1 MRWAGPDGPGLD
13 REGGGR
19 GSSRNL
25 WDHAKR
31 VLSFPLPLNPPPRS
45 NTAIVSER
53 SSSPHLAT
61 LFSSD
66 PFQAHCW
73 IGKCSGSA
81 RGSAPRRECVGG
93 FRFSFGPRSAYKR
106 PSACSVKCPITIS
119 SGTMAT
125 THTTRIRL
133 VSLLPSR
140 LWSASPAYLQPVA
153 ESTRPRKAAST
164 GISVLGVP
172 ARLNSYRRFAAAV
185 VCGFTDCSVIV
196 VRRLVSGFF
205 DPYSARKCA
214 GRSRRSTQY
223 SPLWMKY
230 CLGSKVPT
238 RSTLAPVSGI

>member
-73 IGKCSGSA
+73 IGKCLRMRTLFGLVPGESPFVRAKGRSA
-81 RGSAPRRECVGG
+81 EAIVAKKAGNAAGRRAE
-93 FRFSFGPRSAYKR
+93 GPRSKARISR
-106 PSACSVKCPITIS
+106 PEGKAA
-119 SGTMAT
+119 GFNR
-125 THTTRIRL
+125 RIRKTVCPVVWEGAGAQSPAL
-133 VSLLPSR
+133 DPIVTWRPASRPDDRPAGRDVLGAAGSLRRTRRSLLDR
-140 LWSASPAYLQPVA
+140 A
-153 ESTRPRKAAST
+153 
-164 GISVLGVP
+164 
-172 ARLNSYRRFAAAV
+172 
-185 VCGFTDCSVIV
+185 
-196 VRRLVSGFF
+196 
-205 DPYSARKCA
+205 
-214 GRSRRSTQY
+214 
-223 SPLWMKY
+223 
-230 CLGSKVPT
+230 
-238 RSTLAPVSGI
+238 

>member
-73 IGKCSGSA
+73 IGKCYRDYHKTPLVKSFPIASLITVGVSSLVGFFLPWGLVTAIAKA
-81 RGSAPRRECVGG
+81 RGAAFWSLILASTAFVAALATRWKRDPYYHFYEDLQSIVGLAAFFFLMTWVGG
-93 FRFSFGPRSAYKR
+93 
-106 PSACSVKCPITIS
+106 
-119 SGTMAT
+119 
-125 THTTRIRL
+125 RIIG
-133 VSLLPSR
+133 
-140 LWSASPAYLQPVA
+140 WIVA
-153 ESTRPRKAAST
+153 GFVTERQ
-164 GISVLGVP
+164 G
-172 ARLNSYRRFAAAV
+172 NS
-185 VCGFTDCSVIV
+185 
-196 VRRLVSGFF
+196 
-205 DPYSARKCA
+205 KK
-214 GRSRRSTQY
+214 GRSDE
-223 SPLWMKY
+223 
-230 CLGSKVPT
+230 
-238 RSTLAPVSGI
+238 

>member
-73 IGKCSGSA
+73 IGKCSERIVRIVQHKMSLKGGVFPPQDEPENDKGETRHTAGEGKLPCSMPNLSGRPGLHFSPGVEAKCMRGPSVRGAGLLA
-81 RGSAPRRECVGG
+81 RGGVLEQYGEHGKQAQRSNGG
-93 FRFSFGPRSAYKR
+93 
-106 PSACSVKCPITIS
+106 PI
-119 SGTMAT
+119 MCFA
-125 THTTRIRL
+125 RQL
-133 VSLLPSR
+133 VR
-140 LWSASPAYLQPVA
+140 
-153 ESTRPRKAAST
+153 
-164 GISVLGVP
+164 
-172 ARLNSYRRFAAAV
+172 N
-185 VCGFTDCSVIV
+185 
-196 VRRLVSGFF
+196 
-205 DPYSARKCA
+205 A
-214 GRSRRSTQY
+214 G
-223 SPLWMKY
+223 
-230 CLGSKVPT
+230 
-238 RSTLAPVSGI
+238 